1 MLQIAARLDEQSL
14 YGMWCYVVM
23 RVEGSIVEWWKGYTI
38 DEMMRDVSEEQKRGF
53 RYVVLVQCHHV

>member
-1 MLQIAARLDEQSL
+1 
-14 YGMWCYVVM
+14 M

-53 RYVVLVQCHHV
+53 RYVVLVQCRHV

>member
-1 MLQIAARLDEQSL
+1 
-14 YGMWCYVVM
+14 M